1 MAREMLNQAMELP
14 LFLYHSLTMAMDIT
28 HNLTHMDTT
37 LEDMARDQ
45 LILDMELASLD
56 MALLQLHSIHMEELA
71 PLTEAP
77 KDFQPMAMEFME
89 REMLMLSLAMEL
101 VMDLLPL
108 PSIHMEDPAPTT
120 EPHKDFPVM
129 DTMDMDIT
137 SVMPTMDT
145 TDTHMPTTVMPTTE
159 RDLLMLKPMLMLT
172 TDTHTLTVTDM
183 PTADTTDTHTLTDG
197 ESKMLTKS

>member
-1 MAREMLNQAMELP
+1 MVFMERDLLNLVMVMEVTVLP
-14 LFLYHSLTMAMDIT
+14 LCQFHSLIMVMDIT
-28 HNLTHMDTT
+28 HNLTAMDTT

-129 DTMDMDIT
+129 DTMDMGRGQL
-137 SVMPTMDT
+137 SQVM
-145 TDTHMPTTVMPTTE
+145 E
-159 RDLLMLKPMLMLT
+159 
-172 TDTHTLTVTDM
+172 
-183 PTADTTDTHTLTDG
+183 
-197 ESKMLTKS
+197 

>member
-14 LFLYHSLTMAMDIT
+14 LFLYHSLTMGMDIT
-28 HNLTHMDTT
+28 HNLTPMDTT
-37 LEDMARDQ
+37 LEDMVRDQ

-108 PSIHMEDPAPTT
+108 PSIHMEDRAQTT

-129 DTMDMDIT
+129 DTMDMGRGQLNQ
-137 SVMPTMDT
+137 VM
-145 TDTHMPTTVMPTTE
+145 
-159 RDLLMLKPMLMLT
+159 
-172 TDTHTLTVTDM
+172 
-183 PTADTTDTHTLTDG
+183 A
-197 ESKMLTKS
+197 